1 MSDMAGKCLTNCI
14 PAIDPVGA
22 GASRHPRHKA
32 TTPKVA
38 SVDHGTQMPAHLGI
52 EPDESQLA
60 DQKLQT
66 RIRCHALG
74 TELDGDIAV
83 DTALNICFHSS
94 HST

>member
-1 MSDMAGKCLTNCI
+1 MTLWVRVRSITLGTELDG
-14 PAIDPVGA
+14 D
-22 GASRHPRHKA
+22 
-32 TTPKVA
+32 VA
-38 SVDHGTQMPAHLGI
+38 VDHGTQMPAHLGI